1 MVNVDQ
7 AVIARLNTNG
17 QDFEI
22 LVDCNNALAIK
33 NGKSVDMK
41 DVLAA
46 EKIFSDAKKGLKASE
61 SVMKQIFDSIDPIDI
76 AKIIIQKGEI
86 QLTAE
91 YRESLRETK
100 RKQIMNL
107 IHRNGV
113 DPKTHIPHPITRIQ
127 NALEEAK
134 FHVDEFEPV
143 EKQLQAAIKKLKPI
157 LPIRFEVKELLV
169 KIGPQYAAKS
179 YSIIKKY
186 GQILKD
192 EWKNNGYY
200 IAIVEMP
207 GGLEQEFYDKLND
220 VCHGEAEVTLH
231 KTR

>member
-1 MVNVDQ
+1 MVTVDR

-22 LVDCNNALAIK
+22 LVDCNNAIALK

-41 DVLAA
+41 EVLAA

-61 SVMKQIFDSIDPIDI
+61 IVMKKIFDTADPLEI
-76 AKIIIQKGEI
+76 AKKIIKDGEI

-100 RKQIMNL
+100 RKQIINL
-107 IHRNGV
+107 IQRNGV

-143 EKQLQAAIKKLKPI
+143 EKQLQIAIKKLKPI
-157 LPIRFEVKELLV
+157 LPIRFEIKELMV
-169 KIGPQYAAKS
+169 KIGPLYAAKS
-179 YSIIKKY
+179 YNIIKKF
-186 GQILKD
+186 GQIVKE
-192 EWKNNGYY
+192 EWRNNGYY
-200 IAIVEMP
+200 VAIVEMP

-220 VCHGEAEVTLH
+220 LCHGEAEVTLQ
-231 KTR
+231 KTK